1 MYLGREAEA
10 HHPADMYNQMADR
23 SLKTGPE
30 YVPKYLTLVHILTPN
45 KTVPWVRVPEGP
57 PHNFPY

>member
-1 MYLGREAEA
+1 
-10 HHPADMYNQMADR
+10 MYNQMADR